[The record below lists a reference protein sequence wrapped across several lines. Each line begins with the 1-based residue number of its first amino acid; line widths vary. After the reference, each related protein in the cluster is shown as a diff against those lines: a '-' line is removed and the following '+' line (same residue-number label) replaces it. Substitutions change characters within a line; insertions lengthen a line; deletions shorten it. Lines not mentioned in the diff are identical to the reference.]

1 MVDPADP
8 SPESNRDLDD
18 MDDLADL
25 RVPDFRTLGLADG
38 LAGLRGVMDRLLAD
52 DGCPWDRE
60 QTLESLRHYLVEET
74 YEVLESMNDPVAHRA
89 ELGDLLF
96 QIVFQSAIRERE
108 GAFDLDDVIAGIRD
122 KMLRRHPHVFGAR
135 DGEGRPKVTAADV
148 EAQWER
154 IKAAERRQTGGTRP
168 ELAAHPQPL
177 ASIPAALPALAR
189 ARRMQEKAAA
199 LGFDWP
205 DVQGALDKF
214 QEEWAEFEEA
224 RAGDDPD
231 ALRDEFGDLLFV
243 LVRLGQKLDLD
254 AEDALRGANEKF
266 NRRFD
271 HVMRS
276 GHEAGRAPGSVPLEQ
291 LEAWWQ
297 DAKRLERM
305 PKAD

>member
-1 MVDPADP
+1 MADPADP
-8 SPESNRDLDD
+8 
-18 MDDLADL
+18 DDLGDL
-25 RVPDFRTLGLADG
+25 AVPDYATLGLPEG
-38 LAGLRGVMDRLLAD
+38 LPGLKAVMDRLLGE

-74 YEVLESMNDPVAHRA
+74 YEVLESMDDPVAHRS

-135 DGEGRPKVTAADV
+135 DASGRPKVTPAEV

-154 IKAAERRQTGGTRP
+154 IKAAERKAAGAIDP
-168 ELAAHPQPL
+168 EAPAHPQPL

-214 QEEWAEFEEA
+214 HEEWAEFEEA
-224 RAGDDPD
+224 RADGDPN
-231 ALRDEFGDLLFV
+231 ALRDEYGDLLFV
-243 LVRLGQKLDLD
+243 LVRLGQKLDVD
-254 AEDALRGANEKF
+254 AEDALRAANEKF
-266 NRRFD
+266 ERRFD
-271 HVMRS
+271 HVMRAC
-276 GHEAGRAPGSVPLEQ
+276 HEAGQTPGAVGLEQ
-291 LEAWWQ
+291 LDAWWR
-297 DAKRLERM
+297 DAKALERRDDS
-305 PKAD
+305 KA

>member
-1 MVDPADP
+1 MADPADP
-8 SPESNRDLDD
+8 SSDPEDSLG
-18 MDDLADL
+18 DL
-25 RVPDFRTLGLADG
+25 RVPDFRALGLPEG
-38 LAGLRGVMDRLLAD
+38 LPGLKAVMDRLLAD
-52 DGCPWDRE
+52 DGCPWDRQ

-74 YEVLESMNDPVAHRA
+74 YEVLEAMDDPLAHRG

-135 DGEGRPKVTAADV
+135 DAQGRPKVTAEQV

-154 IKAAERRQTGGTRP
+154 IKAAERRAEGTDEP
-168 ELAAHPQPL
+168 AATSHPRPL

-205 DVQGALDKF
+205 DVQGAIDKF
-214 QEEWAEFEEA
+214 HEEWAEFEEA
-224 RAGDDPD
+224 RGEGDP
-231 ALRDEFGDLLFV
+231 AAMRDEYGDLLFV

-254 AEDALRGANEKF
+254 AEDALRSANEKF
-266 NRRFD
+266 ERRFD

-276 GHEAGRAPGSVPLEQ
+276 CHEAGHAPGTVSLED
-291 LEAWWQ
+291 LERWWQ
-297 DAKRLERM
+297 DAKRLERT
-305 PKAD
+305 P

>member
-8 SPESNRDLDD
+8 SPESNPDT
-18 MDDLADL
+18 DDLGDL
-25 RVPDFRTLGLADG
+25 RVPDFRTLGLPDG
-38 LAGLRGVMDRLLAD
+38 LAGLRGVMDRLLAE

-74 YEVLESMNDPVAHRA
+74 YEVLESMDDPVAHRA

-96 QIVFQSAIRERE
+96 QIVFQSALRERQ
-108 GAFDLDDVIAGIRD
+108 GAFDLEDVIAGIRD
-122 KMLRRHPHVFGAR
+122 KMLRRHPHVFGAK

-154 IKAAERRQTGGTRP
+154 IKAAERRQAGDTEADKP
-168 ELAAHPQPL
+168 AHPQPL

-224 RAGDDPD
+224 RAGDDPE

-276 GHEAGRAPGSVPLEQ
+276 GHEAGHPPGSVPLEQ

-297 DAKRLERM
+297 DAKRLERL
-305 PKAD
+305 PKED

>member
-8 SPESNRDLDD
+8 SPESKPDPDELG
-18 MDDLADL
+18 DL
-25 RVPDFRTLGLADG
+25 RVPDFRTLGLPEG
-38 LAGLRGVMDRLLAD
+38 LPGLRAVMDRLLAE

-60 QTLESLRHYLVEET
+60 QTLASLKHYLVEET
-74 YEVLESMNDPVAHRA
+74 YEVLESMDDPLAHRA

-96 QIVFQSAIRERE
+96 QIVFQSALRERE
-108 GAFDLDDVIAGIRD
+108 GAFDLEDVIAGIRD

-135 DGEGRPKVTAADV
+135 DGEGRAKVTAADV

-154 IKAAERRQTGGTRP
+154 IKAAERRQSGDTQTDKP
-168 ELAAHPQPL
+168 AHPQPL
-177 ASIPAALPALAR
+177 ASIPVALPALAR

-224 RAGDDPD
+224 RAADDVA
-231 ALRDEFGDLLFV
+231 ALRDEYGDLLFV

-266 NRRFD
+266 ARRFD

-276 GHEAGRAPGSVPLEQ
+276 GHDAGHAPGSVSLEQ

-297 DAKRLERM
+297 DAKRLERL
-305 PKAD
+305 PKND

>member
-8 SPESNRDLDD
+8 SPEPNGGADELG
-18 MDDLADL
+18 DL
-25 RVPDFRTLGLADG
+25 RVPDFRTLGLPDSI
-38 LAGLRGVMDRLLAD
+38 AGLRALMDRLLAD

-60 QTLESLRHYLVEET
+60 QTLESLRHYLLEET
-74 YEVLESMNDPVAHRA
+74 YEVLESMDDPVAHRA

-96 QIVFQSAIRERE
+96 QIVFQSAIRERQ
-108 GAFDLDDVIAGIRD
+108 GAFNLEDVIAGIRD
-122 KMLRRHPHVFGAR
+122 KMLRRHPHVFGPR
-135 DGEGRPKVTAADV
+135 DPHGRPKVTAAEV

-154 IKAAERRQTGGTRP
+154 IKAAERAQAGKP
-168 ELAAHPQPL
+168 EADTPAHPQPL

-224 RAGDDPD
+224 RAGDDPA

-271 HVMRS
+271 HVMRA
-276 GHEAGRAPGSVPLEQ
+276 GYEAGAVPGSVPLEQ

-297 DAKRLERM
+297 DAKRLERTR
-305 PKAD
+305 DD

>member
-1 MVDPADP
+1 MADP
-8 SPESNRDLDD
+8 KDPQTPSSEDPGDLPT
-18 MDDLADL
+18 
-25 RVPDFRTLGLADG
+25 VPDFRTLGLPEG
-38 LAGLRGVMDRLLAD
+38 MAGLRAVMDRLLAE

-74 YEVLESMNDPVAHRA
+74 YEVLEAMHDPMAHRA

-122 KMLRRHPHVFGAR
+122 KMLRRHPHVFGPR
-135 DGEGRPKVTAADV
+135 DAQGQPTVTAAQV

-154 IKAAERRQTGGTRP
+154 IKAAERQADP
-168 ELAAHPQPL
+168 NVQAPAHPRPL
-177 ASIPAALPALAR
+177 ASIPTALPALAR

-224 RAGDDPD
+224 RAQGEPA
-231 ALRDEFGDLLFV
+231 ALRDEYGDLFFV

-254 AEDALRGANEKF
+254 AEDALRAANEKF
-266 NRRFD
+266 DRRFD
-271 HVMRS
+271 HVMRAC
-276 GHEAGRAPGSVPLEQ
+276 HEAGLDPTTVGLAQ
-291 LEAWWQ
+291 LDAWWQ
-297 DAKRLERM
+297 DAKRLERAK
-305 PKAD
+305 PDPG

>member
-1 MVDPADP
+1 MADP
-8 SPESNRDLDD
+8 TDP
-18 MDDLADL
+18 DDLGDL
-25 RVPDFRTLGLADG
+25 AVPDHAALGIPEG
-38 LAGLRGVMDRLLAD
+38 LEGLQAVMDRLLSE

-60 QTLESLRHYLVEET
+60 QTLQSLRHYLVEET
-74 YEVLESMNDPVAHRA
+74 YEVLEAMDDPIAHRN

-108 GAFDLDDVIAGIRD
+108 GAFDLGDVITGIRD

-135 DGEGRPKVTAADV
+135 DERGRPKVTAAEV

-154 IKAAERRQTGGTRP
+154 IKAAERRALGAQDP
-168 ELAAHPQPL
+168 KAPSHPRPL

-224 RAGDDPD
+224 RASGDPD
-231 ALRDEFGDLLFV
+231 ALRDEYGDLLFV
-243 LVRLGQKLDLD
+243 LVRIGQKLELD
-254 AEDALRGANEKF
+254 AEDALRAANEKF
-266 NRRFD
+266 DRRFD
-271 HVMRS
+271 HVMRAC
-276 GHEAGRAPGSVPLEQ
+276 HEAGRTPGTVSLDQ
-291 LEAWWQ
+291 LERWWQ
-297 DAKRLERM
+297 DAKKLERGD
-305 PKAD
+305 PTGAA